1 MAPVL
6 LISDLPGEPVFSKRG
21 LTGVHAIEIALCF
34 GFGG

>member
-6 LISDLPGEPVFSKRG
+6 LIFDPSSEPVFSKRG

>member
-6 LISDLPGEPVFSKRG
+6 LIFDSSGEPAFSKRG
-21 LTGVHAIEIALCF
+21 PTGVYAIEIALCF